1 MSFLDKAKDL
11 AAKNADKVEQIID
24 KAGDIV
30 DQKTAGKYADTV
42 DKVQE
47 AAKKAVDKGNPPT

>member
-1 MSFLDKAKDL
+1 MGFLDKAKSL
-11 AAKNADKVEQIID
+11 LSQNADKVEQAID

-30 DQKTAGKYADTV
+30 DDKTGGKYKDTV

-47 AAKKAVDKGNPPT
+47 AAKKAVDKGNPEN